1 MGSVTGEATTGDAQ
15 PKEDQAPDS
24 LSDRIDRINLISPPS
39 TFFPRVISHH
49 HRFLSWIL
57 TGLNWGFLSLL
68 GSVTH
73 SLAARLLLPPL
84 IVGLP
89 FLFVVLHH
97 HSSSTPPLTISRP
110 ANFRRHSSIP
120 ATSTS
125 DLPTPRKSPRHRP
138 NKQTSVHVAD
148 DHGIDSITCVL
159 IDTILVPFIPPSPHS
174 RLPAAFRSSWPQPG
188 A

>member
-97 HSSSTPPLTISRP
+97 HSSSTPPD
-110 ANFRRHSSIP
+110 NFPSSKLSASLFHSSN
-120 ATSTS
+120 SN
-125 DLPTPRKSPRHRP
+125 L
-138 NKQTSVHVAD
+138 
-148 DHGIDSITCVL
+148 
-159 IDTILVPFIPPSPHS
+159 
-174 RLPAAFRSSWPQPG
+174 RSSYPKENHPG
-188 A
+188 TGPISKHQSMSQTITA